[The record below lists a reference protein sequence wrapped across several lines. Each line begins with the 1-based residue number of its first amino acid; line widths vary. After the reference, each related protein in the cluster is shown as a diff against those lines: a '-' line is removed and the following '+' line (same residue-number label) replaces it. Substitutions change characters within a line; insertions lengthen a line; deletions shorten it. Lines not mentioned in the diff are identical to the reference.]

1 MHFIALRA
9 DTHNIENITTFSSP
23 ISNMDNGTNTLP
35 IEYLPDLVLE
45 EILSKLEYHE
55 VATFRR
61 INKRFNN
68 IGSSILNKGY
78 KSTKLQHA
86 KLYKAVKTEL
96 TQKQNTKSEPLMY
109 HVLIRHYDV
118 LTTIERHLTILDKTF
133 LRYIS
138 LNLCCFIPGR
148 VIDGMLSIFQTI
160 QEDRKFKREGS
171 KCECSNAFKELHKC
185 IDASHKAIKHFSERI
200 IPTLK
205 EPTT

>member
-1 MHFIALRA
+1 
-9 DTHNIENITTFSSP
+9 
-23 ISNMDNGTNTLP
+23 MDNATTILP
-35 IEYLPDLVLE
+35 IDDLPELVLE
-45 EILSKLEYHE
+45 EILSMLDYHE

-61 INKRFNN
+61 INRRFNN

-86 KLYKAVKTEL
+86 KLYEAVKTEL
-96 TQKQNTKSEPLMY
+96 TWKQNKFTKSEPLMY

-148 VIDGMLSIFQTI
+148 VIDRMLSIFQTI